1 MQKIL
6 SINFCDK
13 CWEKSNFLQFIIDDL
28 VKIEFG
34 KQRKRKFWN
43 KPVKMKLHRVLL
55 LLLTLLII
63 GDCAVIQ
70 EDLASTVK
78 LLQEQVAALLDHRQE
93 DYNALEDSLKR
104 TMEKNTELIVLRNE
118 IKQLRW
124 VIILLYFFL
133 FWVYNELLHFLKR
146 KISRALISN
155 SCWIINEVLR
165 LTWAIVALR
174 LFCFIWDSRN
184 EIQLRFEL

>member
-1 MQKIL
+1 
-6 SINFCDK
+6 
-13 CWEKSNFLQFIIDDL
+13 
-28 VKIEFG
+28 
-34 KQRKRKFWN
+34 
-43 KPVKMKLHRVLL
+43 MKLHRVLL

-118 IKQLRW
+118 IKQLR
-124 VIILLYFFL
+124 
-133 FWVYNELLHFLKR
+133 
-146 KISRALISN
+146 
-155 SCWIINEVLR
+155 
-165 LTWAIVALR
+165 
-174 LFCFIWDSRN
+174 
-184 EIQLRFEL
+184 